1 MLRPVLL
8 GEVVVPCRLS
18 RSLLRQAVPVA
29 FRWLVLLV
37 PSPTPSRAKTLR
49 ALPRVAPSRR
59 TAWKTA
65 GDVSRRQRG
74 GRSSSATTRASG
86 PAWSVFRLTEPPIGS
101 MRPRTPHPQ
110 VAKRPQLAPL
120 QGDMGLVTGTTQGSP
135 RLAPRSTP
143 PRRNAQSGRRVRR
156 ICSACPDR
164 PPRRLLVAGAARWP
178 ALFMSWVGPP
188 GNDWQFWM
196 GPSRTGFEDA
206 PEGADDPKDTACL
219 KLGLEQADRAG
230 GRAWIRSFHWL
241 RANAEPRA
249 CRAQA
254 AAARAVPRPSVSATV
269 SRGPRPESRGLKA
282 IRPASKPGQK
292 SMVRAVLG
300 VGALLPG
307 RKLRFEL
314 R

>member
-1 MLRPVLL
+1 MLCSCLRELARL
-8 GEVVVPCRLS
+8 GKRRLAN
-18 RSLLRQAVPVA
+18 L
-29 FRWLVLLV
+29 
-37 PSPTPSRAKTLR
+37 
-49 ALPRVAPSRR
+49 
-59 TAWKTA
+59 
-65 GDVSRRQRG
+65 
-74 GRSSSATTRASG
+74 GRNAYG
-86 PAWSVFRLTEPPIGS
+86 
-101 MRPRTPHPQ
+101 MRPRTTHPQ
-110 VAKRPQLAPL
+110 VAKRTQLAPL
-120 QGDMGLVTGTTQGSP
+120 QGDMGMGLVTGTTQGRP
-135 RLAPRSTP
+135 RLAPRSIP
-143 PRRNAQSGRRVRR
+143 PRRNVQSGRPIRR

-164 PPRRLLVAGAARWP
+164 PPRRLLVAGVTRWP

-206 PEGADDPKDTACL
+206 PEGADHPKDTVCL
-219 KLGLEQADRAG
+219 ELGLEQADRAEG
-230 GRAWIRSFHWL
+230 QAWIRSLHWL

-269 SRGPRPESRGLKA
+269 PRGPGPESQGLKA

-292 SMVRAVLG
+292 SMIRAVLG
-300 VGALLPG
+300 VGALFPG

>member
-1 MLRPVLL
+1 MRISQPPVGRAGPGLQIFNRHWAEPLGQGNSSGDAKWHSAATAGARPKGLVVLRPVLL

-49 ALPRVAPSRR
+49 ALPRVSPSRR
-59 TAWKTA
+59 TAWTTA
-65 GDVSRRQRG
+65 GDISRRQRG

-110 VAKRPQLAPL
+110 VAKRPQLAPF
-120 QGDMGLVTGTTQGSP
+120 QGDMGMGIVTGTTQGRP
-135 RLAPRSTP
+135 RLAPRSIP

-164 PPRRLLVAGAARWP
+164 PPRRLLVAGVARWP

-206 PEGADDPKDTACL
+206 PEGADHSKTPP
-219 KLGLEQADRAG
+219 
-230 GRAWIRSFHWL
+230 AWS
-241 RANAEPRA
+241 
-249 CRAQA
+249 
-254 AAARAVPRPSVSATV
+254 
-269 SRGPRPESRGLKA
+269 
-282 IRPASKPGQK
+282 
-292 SMVRAVLG
+292 
-300 VGALLPG
+300 
-307 RKLRFEL
+307 
-314 R
+314 